1 MATAVFEKRR
11 EAMSDA
17 GTDGLRILAPS
28 GVKDRFDAIE
38 SAVQSVAGK
47 RVNRR
52 DALGVAGL
60 ALLAAG
66 GLAGSARAGSTFTS
80 GTGIENE
87 LVIYNWSQYDDPRT
101 YKNFKKKY
109 PGTTIHETYY
119 SSND

>member
-1 MATAVFEKRR
+1 MQK
-11 EAMSDA
+11 
-17 GTDGLRILAPS
+17 LI
-28 GVKDRFDAIE
+28 DAIE

-66 GLAGSARAGSTFTS
+66 GFAGAARASS
-80 GTGIENE
+80 GIENE

-101 YKNFKKKY
+101 YKNFKKKF

-119 SSND
+119 SSNDEMPWSGP